1 MDQFRVIIAG
11 TRTFQDYDLL
21 CRKCDFFFA
30 NKRPTAIVCGEARGA
45 DSLGKKY
52 AEEHNLQVNSF
63 PADWNKYGKRAGYI
77 RNREMAEHADALI
90 AFWDGSSRGTQH
102 MINLAKEYGLPYRVV
117 LIASNAKSLSS

>member
-52 AEEHNLQVNSF
+52 AKEHNLQVDSF

-77 RNREMAEHADALI
+77 RNREMAEHA
-90 AFWDGSSRGTQH
+90 RGTQH

-117 LIASNAKSLSS
+117 LITSNAKSLSS